1 LGDRVSAHC
10 CLFDLV
16 ISPIFLH
23 TETLDKREPFA
34 EGGAVL
40 QVTVEQQ
47 DQQTRLILAGPID
60 DQAGPAL
67 RATLPQIK
75 KQVLVNFSQVEYFNS
90 LGIRTW
96 VNFLRVLR
104 DGRQVAYEHCPMDFL
119 QQISM
124 MPALSQGVEIQS
136 FQADFECKSC
146 GLEKTLGFTCKVG
159 KAALKKE
166 MERQVCERC
175 GSDLSL
181 QEDIESLLLFLK
193 E

>member
-1 LGDRVSAHC
+1 M
-10 CLFDLV
+10 
-16 ISPIFLH
+16 
-23 TETLDKREPFA
+23 
-34 EGGAVL
+34 L

-60 DQAGPAL
+60 DLAGPVL

-75 KQVLVNFSQVEYFNS
+75 KQVLINFSAVEYFNS

-104 DGRQVAYEHCPMDFL
+104 DGREVAYEHCPMDFL
-119 QQISM
+119 QQINM

-136 FQADFECKSC
+136 FQADFACKSC
-146 GLEKTLGFTCKVG
+146 GLEKTMGFTCRVSKE
-159 KAALKKE
+159 ALLE
-166 MERQVCERC
+166 ELGRQICERC
-175 GSDLSL
+175 GSSLSL
-181 QEDIESLLLFLK
+181 QDDAETLLLFLK

>member
-1 LGDRVSAHC
+1 
-10 CLFDLV
+10 
-16 ISPIFLH
+16 
-23 TETLDKREPFA
+23 
-34 EGGAVL
+34 VL

-47 DQQTRLILAGPID
+47 DQQTRLILVGPID

-67 RATLPQIK
+67 SATLPQIK
-75 KQVLVNFSQVEYFNS
+75 KQVLINFSDVEYFNS

-104 DGRQVAYEHCPMDFL
+104 DGRKVAYEHCPMDFL
-119 QQISM
+119 QQINM

-146 GLEKTLGFTCKVG
+146 GFEKTLGFTCKIG
-159 KAALKKE
+159 KAALRTE
-166 MERQVCERC
+166 LERQVCERC
-175 GSDLSL
+175 GSDLFL
-181 QEDIESLLLFLK
+181 QEDTESLLLFLK

>member
-1 LGDRVSAHC
+1 M
-10 CLFDLV
+10 
-16 ISPIFLH
+16 
-23 TETLDKREPFA
+23 
-34 EGGAVL
+34 L

-67 RATLPQIK
+67 RATLPQMK

-119 QQISM
+119 QQINM
-124 MPALSQGVEIQS
+124 MPALYQGVEIQS

-146 GLEKTLGFTCKVG
+146 GLEKTLGFTCRSG
-159 KAALKKE
+159 KAALRQQ

-181 QEDIESLLLFLK
+181 QEDAESLLLFLK

>member
-1 LGDRVSAHC
+1 M
-10 CLFDLV
+10 
-16 ISPIFLH
+16 
-23 TETLDKREPFA
+23 
-34 EGGAVL
+34 L

-67 RATLPQIK
+67 RATLPQMR
-75 KQVLVNFSQVEYFNS
+75 KQVLVNFSEVEYFNS

-104 DGRQVAYEHCPMDFL
+104 DGREVAYEHCPMDFL
-119 QQISM
+119 QQINM

-136 FQADFECKSC
+136 FQADFACKSC
-146 GLEKTLGFTCKVG
+146 GFEKSIGFTCRIG
-159 KAALKKE
+159 KAALREE
-166 MERQVCERC
+166 MGRQVCERC
-175 GSDLSL
+175 GSSLSL
-181 QEDIESLLLFLK
+181 QEDAESLLLFLK